1 MLVHL
6 IVHFW
11 LTVCCVLPPP
21 PAPPG
26 SRDVDIMDTTLPTTM
41 IQFCGCVATYVSILV
56 VIAIATY
63 WFAIALVPLTIL
75 YFIIQRYGQLV

>member
-1 MLVHL
+1 
-6 IVHFW
+6 
-11 LTVCCVLPPP
+11 
-21 PAPPG
+21 
-26 SRDVDIMDTTLPTTM
+26 MDTTLPTTM